1 MKRNPAYV
9 RRISLTVLAGFALSA
24 CGIKGELKTPPPLFG
39 QDIRSEAQ
47 KAEVERAKAERA
59 ERAAQKAARKAAKQ
73 AEDAAKSS
81 E

>member
-59 ERAAQKAARKAAKQ
+59 AQKAARKAAKQ

>member
-1 MKRNPAYV
+1 MKRKPAYV
-9 RRISLTVLAGFALSA
+9 RRISLTVLAGFAS
-24 CGIKGELKTPPPLFG
+24 LFG

-59 ERAAQKAARKAAKQ
+59 ERAARKAAKKI
-73 AEDAAKSS
+73 EDATKSP